1 MEIVIRAAIIFV
13 FLLVLTRA
21 LGKRTLAELSPFE
34 LILLVVIGDLVQ
46 GGVTGSD
53 SSLTGAF
60 LAAGTLAFCVAALS
74 LVSYRFKP
82 ARSAIEGM
90 PAILIS
96 DGEVIDEALRV
107 ERMPREALITA
118 ARQQQIEDLRDVKL
132 AVLEANGMVSFIE
145 RDREPNAGTKSPGRV
160 FPPSG
165 GGS

>member
-1 MEIVIRAAIIFV
+1 MEIVIRAAIIFL

-46 GGVTGSD
+46 GGVTGDD

-60 LAAGTLAFCVAALS
+60 LAAGTLAFCVAVLS
-74 LVSYRFKP
+74 LISYRFKP
-82 ARSAIEGM
+82 ARSTIEGI
-90 PAILIS
+90 PAVLVS
-96 DGEVIDEALRV
+96 NGEVIEEALRV
-107 ERMPREALITA
+107 ENMPREALITA

-145 RDREPNAGTKSPGRV
+145 KDGEPNEGRKSPGRM